1 MEKAEILEIEIKK
14 KIRFIENHFL
24 KSHNVETEI
33 EKKLPKYLDSIS
45 TLEKE
50 NNKLKVELEELN
62 KRHKEDLKQL
72 EDLMIEL
79 SNLVEP
85 NNA

>member
-1 MEKAEILEIEIKK
+1 MEKAEILEIEIKN

-24 KSHNVETEI
+24 KSRNVETEI
-33 EKKLPKYLDSIS
+33 EKNLPKYLDSIS

-62 KRHKEDLKQL
+62 ERHKEDLKQL
-72 EDLMIEL
+72 EDLMREL

-85 NNA
+85 DNA